1 LIVQNQSRDA
11 GSRHFRKL
19 ASSGIRR
26 MRVHSKFV
34 FRMNADWRWRLRRL
48 NMKLSPKRLWT
59 AVVLDLTL
67 LLLSYTSTAAAQGP
81 GTFTATGDMT
91 VARANHTATLLL
103 DGRVLI
109 VGGDETG
116 TAELYDPATGTFTR
130 TANMTTGHGGRNF
143 FGGINT
149 ALLPDGRVLIAAGSK
164 SEMYDPKTE
173 SFMTT
178 GNMVTNQIGFTATS
192 LTNGKVLITGGV
204 SRWTDCC
211 LIAAHPELYDPST
224 GMFSLTGPYAEM
236 VVPFPDGSSSGLTYT
251 AATLLADGKVLIL
264 SEPAAEIYDPVT
276 NSFSLTGSMV
286 AVDEGGFWGKPT
298 QIAAR
303 TATLMTN
310 ENVLVAGGE
319 PAYADTGDFP
329 LSRAELYDVSTGTF
343 TATSSMH
350 AARQEHAAT
359 LLPDGTILI
368 TGGRVD
374 NFCSAAIFADLYN
387 SSAGAFSA
395 VVNMTVG
402 RFDHQATRLR
412 DGRVLITG
420 GLTSQYPNCQTL
432 ASAEL
437 YTPAVLIPSEVVTGL
452 QLDRLAVAAGSSYSV
467 NISGS
472 NLTSQTFFDVRFT
485 RPGSTE
491 SAVVLNWQRG
501 VTARHGVPAGTA
513 SGIWTINGVRPHQ
526 IETDHTGSFIPV
538 STMIT
543 VSP

>member
-1 LIVQNQSRDA
+1 MSHLPESQ
-11 GSRHFRKL
+11 
-19 ASSGIRR
+19 IRR
-26 MRVHSKFV
+26 V
-34 FRMNADWRWRLRRL
+34 
-48 NMKLSPKRLWT
+48 
-59 AVVLDLTL
+59 
-67 LLLSYTSTAAAQGP
+67 
-81 GTFTATGDMT
+81 
-91 VARANHTATLLL
+91 
-103 DGRVLI
+103 
-109 VGGDETG
+109 
-116 TAELYDPATGTFTR
+116 
-130 TANMTTGHGGRNF
+130 
-143 FGGINT
+143 
-149 ALLPDGRVLIAAGSK
+149 AAGDRFGEK
-164 SEMYDPKTE
+164 G
-173 SFMTT
+173 F
-178 GNMVTNQIGFTATS
+178 FTATS

-204 SRWTDCC
+204 SKWTDCC

-236 VVPFPDGSSSGLTYT
+236 VVPFPDGYSSGLTYT
-251 AATLLADGKVLIL
+251 AGTLLADGKVLIL

-298 QIAAR
+298 GIAAR

-310 ENVLVAGGE
+310 EKVLVAGGN
-319 PAYADTGDFP
+319 PAYGDTGDFP

-343 TATSSMH
+343 IATGFMH

-387 SSAGAFSA
+387 PSAGAFSA

-412 DGRVLITG
+412 DGRVLVTG

-432 ASAEL
+432 ASAEV

-452 QLDRLAVAAGSSYSV
+452 QFDRLNVAAGSSYSV
-467 NISGS
+467 NLSGS
-472 NLTSQTFFDVRFT
+472 NLTPQTFFDVRFT

-501 VTARHGVPAGTA
+501 LAASHAVAAGTT
-513 SGIWTINGVRPHQ
+513 SGSWTINGVRPHQ

-538 STMIT
+538 SATIT
-543 VSP
+543 ISP